1 MRALVIL
8 WRLGPIVVSFIRD
21 YRRWVVGG
29 GPTARSRA
37 FHERRAA
44 RMVAQIAR
52 LGPSFIKMA
61 QLFATRADLL
71 PEEYVAALSTLTDQV
86 PPVSHAAVHRQI
98 VAAYGRTVSQL
109 FARFDELPIAAASL
123 GQVHRAEWNG
133 QDVAVKVLRPGVEE
147 LVHKDMAVA
156 KPLLGWLERRF
167 PNAHLRNARNVIE
180 EFSQRVWEE
189 MDFEHEAANATEV
202 RANFQGNPRIAIPR
216 IVPELVRRRVLVMEF
231 MEGVRVDRLTPLPG
245 DAKGDPRG
253 VVSSVMELYLQ
264 MMMVDG
270 LFHADP
276 HPGNVLVAPDGR
288 IVLLDFGMV
297 VRVPRELRWNLVQT
311 VFAAIR
317 QDVPGTVA
325 GFRSLGVIAPETTDA
340 EIMGLAERLFAIAYN
355 DRSMR
360 ERMEL
365 LANEVVATMYDWP
378 VQLPSEMVYF
388 ARTAALIEGLGVKY
402 DPYFNPIAFAS
413 PIAVRMR
420 GRIMQS
426 LAEPGGRSPVDWPT
440 LVGAAAGHVAGMIAR
455 VGRQFLSAFASE
467 LGAPGGF
474 SLERLLGAVTT
485 PDRGKASGVI
495 ELAERRQLTA
505 GTAEAKPV
513 PTLLAGD

>member
-21 YRRWVVGG
+21 YRRWIFRG
-29 GPTARSRA
+29 GPVVRTRE

-61 QLFATRADLL
+61 QLFATRSDLL

-86 PPVSHAAVHRQI
+86 PPVSRAAVHEQI
-98 VAAYGRTVSQL
+98 EQAYGRTVEQL
-109 FARFDELPIAAASL
+109 FERFDETPIAAASL
-123 GQVHRAEWNG
+123 GQVHRAQWNG
-133 QDVAVKVLRPGVEE
+133 EHVAVKVLRPGVEE
-147 LVHKDMAVA
+147 LVRKDMAVA
-156 KPLLGWLERRF
+156 KPLLRWLERRF
-167 PNAHLRNARNVIE
+167 PNAHLRNANNVVD
-180 EFSQRVWEE
+180 EFSERVWEE
-189 MDFEHEAANATEV
+189 MDFEHEAANAIEV
-202 RANFQGNPRIAIPR
+202 RANFRDNPRIAIPR

-231 MEGVRVDRLTPLPG
+231 MDGVRVDRMTPVPG
-245 DAKGDPRG
+245 DTRGDPRG

-276 HPGNVLVAPDGR
+276 HPGNVLVAPDGK

-297 VRVPRELRWNLVQT
+297 VRVPRELRWSLVQT

-325 GFRSLGVIAPETTDA
+325 GFRSLGVIAPTTRDD
-340 EIMGLAERLFAIAYN
+340 EIMGLAERLFEIAYI
-355 DRSMR
+355 DRTMR

-402 DPYFNPIAFAS
+402 DPYFNPIQFAS

-426 LAEPGGRSPVDWPT
+426 LAAPGEASPMDWPT

-455 VGRQFLSAFASE
+455 AGRQFLSAFTSE
-467 LGAPGGF
+467 LNAPTGF
-474 SLERLLGAVTT
+474 SLARLLGSVT
-485 PDRGKASGVI
+485 ASGDQGEVI
-495 ELAERRQLTA
+495 ELAERRRLPPA
-505 GTAEAKPV
+505 KDAEI

>member
-21 YRRWVVGG
+21 YRRWIVGG
-29 GPTARSRA
+29 GPVVRTPE

-44 RMVAQIAR
+44 RLVAQIAQ

-86 PPVSHAAVHRQI
+86 PPVPREAVDRQI
-98 VAAYGRTVSQL
+98 HEAYGRSPSEL
-109 FARFDELPIAAASL
+109 FERFDDMPIAAASL
-123 GQVHRAEWNG
+123 GQVHRAQWNG
-133 QDVAVKVLRPGVEE
+133 QEVAVKVLRPGVEE
-147 LVHKDMAVA
+147 LVKKDMAIA
-156 KPLLGWLERRF
+156 KPLLHWLERRF
-167 PNAHLRNARNVIE
+167 PNAHLRNAGNVIE

-189 MDFEHEAANATEV
+189 MDFVHEAANATEV
-202 RANFQGNPRIAIPR
+202 RANFEGNPRIAIPH
-216 IVPELVRRRVLVMEF
+216 IIPGLVRRRVLVMEF
-231 MEGVRVDRLTPLPG
+231 MEGVRVDRMTAHPG
-245 DAKGDPRG
+245 DALGDPRG

-297 VRVPRELRWNLVQT
+297 VRVPRELRWHLVQT

-317 QDVPGTVA
+317 QDVSGTVA
-325 GFRSLGVIAPETTDA
+325 GFRSLGVIAPETTDDA
-340 EIMGLAERLFAIAYN
+340 IMGLAERLFEIAHN
-355 DRSMR
+355 ERTMR

-365 LANEVVATMYDWP
+365 LATEVVATMYNWP

-402 DPYFNPIAFAS
+402 DPYFNPITFAS

-426 LAEPGGRSPVDWPT
+426 LAAPGRASPVDWPT
-440 LVGAAAGHVAGMIAR
+440 LVGAAAGHVAGVIVRA
-455 VGRQFLSAFASE
+455 GRQFVSAFTSE
-467 LGAPGGF
+467 LNAPSGF
-474 SLERLLGAVTT
+474 SLERLVGAVATQAHGEI
-485 PDRGKASGVI
+485 DGVI
-495 ELAERRQLTA
+495 ELAERRRLTS
-505 GTAEAKPV
+505 GKKNDRPV

>member
-21 YRRWVVGG
+21 YRRWIVAG
-29 GPTARSRA
+29 GPVARTPQ
-37 FHERRAA
+37 FHRRRAGHL
-44 RMVAQIAR
+44 VAQIAQ

-71 PEEYVAALSTLTDQV
+71 PEEYVAALSSLTDQV
-86 PPVSHAAVHRQI
+86 PPVSLEAVHRQI
-98 VAAYGRTVSQL
+98 VDAYGCSPSKL
-109 FARFDELPIAAASL
+109 FERFDDTPIAAASL
-123 GQVHRAEWNG
+123 GQVHRAQWNG
-133 QDVAVKVLRPGVEE
+133 QDVAVKILRPGVEE
-147 LVHKDMAVA
+147 LIKKDMAVA
-156 KPLLGWLERRF
+156 KPLLHWLERRF

-180 EFSQRVWEE
+180 EFSQRIWEE
-189 MDFEHEAANATEV
+189 MDFEHEAANAIEV
-202 RANFQGNPRIAIPR
+202 RANFERNPRIAIPR
-216 IVPELVRRRVLVMEF
+216 IIPGLIRRRVLVMEF
-231 MEGVRVDRLTPLPG
+231 MEGVRADRMTARPG
-245 DAKGDPRG
+245 DALGDPRG
-253 VVSSVMELYLQ
+253 IVSSLMELYLQ

-276 HPGNVLVAPDGR
+276 HPGNLLVAPDGR

-297 VRVPRELRWNLVQT
+297 VRVPRELRRNLVQT

-325 GFRSLGVIAPETTDA
+325 GFRALGVIAPETTDDD
-340 EIMGLAERLFAIAYN
+340 IMGLAERLFQIAYN
-355 DRSMR
+355 DRTMR

-365 LANEVVATMYDWP
+365 LANEVLATMYDWP

-413 PIAVRMR
+413 PIAVRLR

-426 LAEPGGRSPVDWPT
+426 LEVPGQASLVDWPT
-440 LVGAAAGHVAGMIAR
+440 LVGAAAGQVAGMIVRA
-455 VGRQFLSAFASE
+455 GRQFVSAFTSE
-467 LGAPGGF
+467 LNAPTGF
-474 SLERLLGAVTT
+474 SLGRLLGTVAPTARQE
-485 PDRGKASGVI
+485 PDGVI
-495 ELAERRQLTA
+495 ELAARRRLPP
-505 GTAEAKPV
+505 GNEDHRPV